1 MGVEA
6 GVVLPHAPL
15 IAKGDR
21 ADLDLYVRSAREA
34 IRALDGCDV
43 VVLLASHGP
52 RDGVYTEVAGDLDAF
67 GVQGVAVDVL
77 TESGTATELADAW
90 ARDQFSD
97 RADHGVVGTLAIVAP
112 TVPLVA
118 CTLAEITGPYAHG
131 TVESAVEAA
140 FLFAD
145 ALQQIAGERRVGF
158 IASAHTAAS
167 LTPKAPLA
175 LKPEGKELDDLILD
189 CLATDCGSLARV
201 DPELWKEAGA
211 CGAGPL
217 TAFGALFEG
226 VRADVHAY
234 DHPFGVGYLV
244 ASISHG

>member
-21 ADLDLYVRSAREA
+21 PDLDLYVRSARMA
-34 IRALDGCDV
+34 IKALDGCDV
-43 VVLLASHGP
+43 VVLLSSHGP
-52 RDGVYTEVAGDLDAF
+52 RDGIYTEITGDLDGF
-67 GVQGVAVDVL
+67 GLKGIAVSVPTDGGVA
-77 TESGTATELADAW
+77 SELADAW
-90 ARDQFSD
+90 EREPITD
-97 RADHGVVGTLAIVAP
+97 RADHGVVGTLSIVTP
-112 TVPLVA
+112 PGPVVA
-118 CTLAEITGPYAHG
+118 CTLAEITGPHAPG
-131 TVESAVEAA
+131 TVESAVESG

-145 ALQQIAGERRVGF
+145 ALQRVATERRVGY

-175 LKPEGKELDDLILD
+175 LRPEGKELDDLILD

-201 DPELWKEAGA
+201 DPDLWKEAGA

-244 ASISHG
+244 ASVSHG

>member
-21 ADLDLYVRSAREA
+21 PDLDMYVRASREA
-34 IRALDGCDV
+34 IKALDGCEV
-43 VVLLASHGP
+43 VVLLSSHGP
-52 RDGVYTEVAGDLDAF
+52 SDGVYTEVVGDLDAF
-67 GVQGVAVDVL
+67 GLEGVAVSVPMDDVKV
-77 TESGTATELADAW
+77 SELADAW
-90 ARDQFSD
+90 EREPIDD

-112 TVPLVA
+112 PVPVVA
-118 CTLAEITGPYAHG
+118 CTLAEITGPGAPG
-131 TVESAVEAA
+131 TVESAVESA

-145 ALQQIAGERRVGF
+145 ALQQMAGERRVGF

-175 LKPEGKELDDLILD
+175 LRPEGKELDDLILD

-217 TAFGALFEG
+217 TALGALFEG
-226 VRADVHAY
+226 IRADVHAY

-244 ASISHG
+244 ASVAHG